1 MTLATGQIPLAMY
14 SKRICTEMHIAHKD
28 TPTDNCIEHSF
39 VFLDATEPMEHND
52 HSNDGLHT
60 CTVY

>member
-1 MTLATGQIPLAMY
+1 
-14 SKRICTEMHIAHKD
+14 MHIAHRD

-52 HSNDGLHT
+52 HNNDDLHT